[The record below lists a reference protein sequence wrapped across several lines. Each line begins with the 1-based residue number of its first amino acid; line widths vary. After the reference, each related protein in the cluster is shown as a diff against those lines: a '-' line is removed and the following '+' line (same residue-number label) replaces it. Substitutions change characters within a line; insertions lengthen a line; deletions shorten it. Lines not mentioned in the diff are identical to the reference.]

1 MSWSDHVD
9 QLLYGGEE
17 QRRRLEFADATVV
30 VTTHRVLV
38 FAEDDG
44 GIASPRTE
52 SEMGAA
58 YRTVDRPNVRGVTV
72 KTGGS
77 TSHLIRSLGP
87 GLLGGGL
94 VAVGTF
100 LDASS
105 LIPAFGGSE
114 GADGTGGGVADVTG
128 GVFETVATVLAAVEL
143 ATVGLGALAL
153 VVAVGYLA
161 LYLRSR
167 SRRIVLSV
175 SGGEDIQLPITD
187 ADIEAGIVSE
197 LEAAIRPGPDEED
210 RDPITAPSVE
220 ELRERNAGGRGVD
233 GPADLEPGAS
243 EDGFGPGGD
252 PDESG

>member
-1 MSWSDHVD
+1 MAWSDHVD
-9 QLLYGGEE
+9 QLLYDGERK
-17 QRRRLEFADATVV
+17 QRRLEFADATVV

-44 GIASPRTE
+44 GVASPSAE

-58 YRTVDRPNVRGVTV
+58 YRAIDRPNVRGVTV
-72 KTGGS
+72 ETGGS
-77 TSHLIRSLGP
+77 TSYLLRALGP

-100 LDASS
+100 LEATE
-105 LIPAFGGSE
+105 LVPGLN
-114 GADGTGGGVADVTG
+114 GADSADGPGAATDVTN
-128 GVFETVATVLAAVEL
+128 GVFDAVETVLSAVEL
-143 ATVGLGALAL
+143 ATVLLGALAL
-153 VVAVGYLA
+153 AAAVCYLA

-167 SRRIVLSV
+167 SRRIALRI
-175 SGGEDIQLPITD
+175 SGGEDVQLPITD

-197 LEAAIRPGPDEED
+197 LEAAIQPGTDAED
-210 RDPITAPSVE
+210 ADPITVPSADSLE
-220 ELRERNAGGRGVD
+220 ERDAGGRGVD
-233 GPADLEPGAS
+233 GPADLEPGAR

>member
-1 MSWSDHVD
+1 MAWSDHVD
-9 QLLYGGEE
+9 QLLYDGERK
-17 QRRRLEFADATVV
+17 QRRLEFADATVV

-44 GIASPRTE
+44 GVASPRAE

-72 KTGGS
+72 ETGGS
-77 TSHLIRSLGP
+77 TSHLLRALGP

-100 LDASS
+100 LDASGLVPS
-105 LIPAFGGSE
+105 LS
-114 GADGTGGGVADVTG
+114 GADSADGPGAATGVPT
-128 GVFETVATVLAAVEL
+128 GVFDAVETVLSAVEL
-143 ATVGLGALAL
+143 GTVLLGALAL
-153 VVAVGYLA
+153 AAAACYLA

-167 SRRIVLSV
+167 SRRIVLRI
-175 SGGEDIQLPITD
+175 SGGENVELPITD

-197 LEAAIRPGPDEED
+197 LESAIRPGTDAED
-210 RDPITAPSVE
+210 ADPITVPSAEIE
-220 ELRERNAGGRGVD
+220 EDAGGRGVD
-233 GPADLEPGAS
+233 GPADLEPGTRS
-243 EDGFGPGGD
+243 RSGSRDGPGGD